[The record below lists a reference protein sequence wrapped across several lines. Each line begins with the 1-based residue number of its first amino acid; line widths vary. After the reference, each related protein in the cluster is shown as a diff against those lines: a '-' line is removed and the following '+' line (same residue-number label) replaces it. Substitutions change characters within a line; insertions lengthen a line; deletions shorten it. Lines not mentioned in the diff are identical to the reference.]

1 MQNSNLWLGLVGL
14 GLVAI
19 LGGMVWFAQN
29 QEDGTQITEVET
41 KNSGHILGNPE
52 ATFTLIEYSDFQ
64 CPACA
69 TIEPFL
75 QQLIT
80 TEDVKII
87 YRHFPLRSIH
97 ANALMAAQA
106 SEAAALQGKFA
117 PMHQALFN
125 SQKSWSNLSDPI
137 DYFVILAGNIE
148 LDVERFKIDLVSNEV
163 RQAVLDSEK
172 IAKALQLSGTPT
184 LFMNGRSIPNPR
196 NYEELLKAVNNAKT
210 N

>member
-41 KNSGHILGNPE
+41 KNSDHILGNPE

-75 QQLIT
+75 QKLIT

-117 PMHQALFN
+117 QMHQALFN

-172 IAKALQLSGTPT
+172 IAKALKLSGTPT

>member
-1 MQNSNLWLGLVGL
+1 
-14 GLVAI
+14 
-19 LGGMVWFAQN
+19 
-29 QEDGTQITEVET
+29 
-41 KNSGHILGNPE
+41 
-52 ATFTLIEYSDFQ
+52 
-64 CPACA
+64 
-69 TIEPFL
+69 
-75 QQLIT
+75 
-80 TEDVKII
+80 
-87 YRHFPLRSIH
+87 IH